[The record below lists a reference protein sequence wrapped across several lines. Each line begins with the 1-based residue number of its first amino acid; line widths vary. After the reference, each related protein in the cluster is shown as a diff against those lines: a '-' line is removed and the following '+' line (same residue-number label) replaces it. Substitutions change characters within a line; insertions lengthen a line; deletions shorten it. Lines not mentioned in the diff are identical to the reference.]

1 VQGLSNVTAVVAGA
15 EHFLA
20 LKADGTVWTWGRN
33 TSGQLGDG
41 TTTNRATPVQ
51 VLGLRGITGV
61 TAGDDFSL
69 AVQADGA
76 GGGFLWTWGAN
87 THGQLGDGSVLNRW
101 VPVRVPGITT
111 AVHVSAGR
119 GFAVAALGDGSVR
132 AWGLNDDGQLATLS
146 GASSSTPSPVSSAAN
161 IVTTTSGLRH
171 ALALDADG
179 RTFGWGNTTYGQLG
193 VGPYSGA
200 NGVGAAVLVPG
211 LSGAVDIAAGAWHTL
226 FLSPDGAVW
235 ATGAQTGAGLPAD
248 TQSVQLLSG
257 LSLAPNGWL
266 LTDADQDGLPAWREY
281 LAGLDPLNRDTNGN
295 GLSDLVDLQRRSQS
309 TNPDDDADGVPN
321 AIEQTRGTD
330 PFSAD
335 TDGDG
340 VSDLVDDY
348 PLDPTRSQAPAPVPG
363 DTTPPTIILTHPAS
377 ARPVGGQ

>member
-1 VQGLSNVTAVVAGA
+1 
-15 EHFLA
+15 
-20 LKADGTVWTWGRN
+20 
-33 TSGQLGDG
+33 
-41 TTTNRATPVQ
+41 
-51 VLGLRGITGV
+51 
-61 TAGDDFSL
+61 
-69 AVQADGA
+69 VQADGA

-111 AVHVSAGR
+111 AVHASAGR
-119 GFAVAALGDGSVR
+119 GFAVVALGDGSVR
-132 AWGLNDDGQLATLS
+132 VWGLNDDGQLATLS

-171 ALALDADG
+171 ALAVDADG
-179 RTFGWGNTTYGQLG
+179 RVFGWGDTTYGQLG
-193 VGPYSGA
+193 LGPYGGA
-200 NGVGAAVLVPG
+200 NGVGAPVLVPG
-211 LSGAVDIAAGAWHTL
+211 LSGVVEIAAGAWHTL

-248 TQSVQLLSG
+248 TQSVQRLTG
-257 LSLAPNGWL
+257 VSLAPNGWL

-281 LAGLDPLNRDTNGN
+281 LAGLDPLTRDTNGN
-295 GLSDLVDLQRRSQS
+295 GLSDLVDLQRQSQS

-348 PLDPTRSQAPAPVPG
+348 PLDSTRTQKPAPTPG
-363 DTTPPTIILTHPAS
+363 DTTPPVIILTQPSS